1 MNYATFAAL
10 TNYATPALALAAKP
24 TDGQAWL
31 LNETKVARDGTMP
44 DSGPPGTLKSNQVL
58 KASTK
63 SVPLQRNKG
72 NTTGIKTTAI
82 AGGIL
87 GTSANYT
94 YPTSTGGAKL
104 STKGGGTFANRETV
118 TNTKTPAI
126 RHKVSWYVT
135 DSTQAAGYRR
145 VFGLLEYPGNKS
157 PYRDDDAQ
165 VRK

>member
-10 TNYATPALALAAKP
+10 TSYDTIAAALAAKP
-24 TDGQAWL
+24 ANGDAWL

-44 DSGPPGTLKSNQVL
+44 DSGPAAQLASNQVL

-72 NTTGIKTTAI
+72 NQTGVKTTAI

-94 YPTSTGGAKL
+94 YATSTGGAKL
-104 STKGGGTFANRETV
+104 STKGGGTFVNRETI
-118 TNTKTPAI
+118 TNTKAPAI

-135 DSTQAAGYRR
+135 DDTQAAGYRR
-145 VFGLLEYPGNKS
+145 VFGLLEDAATTS